1 MLSDLP
7 AFFCP
12 FYLYSYMFIIYIV
25 FISNLCLSGF
35 ATGNPTTRG
44 SIKSFT
50 GWVGVIPLLHSLLI
64 YNICTF
70 NVYVH
75 MYTVWFLK

>member
-1 MLSDLP
+1 MLSDIA

-25 FISNLCLSGF
+25 FIFNLYLSGF
-35 ATGNPTTRG
+35 VTDNPITRG
-44 SIKSFT
+44 SVKSFT

-64 YNICTF
+64 YNICTL

-75 MYTVWFLK
+75 MYTVCLLK